1 MNRDLEKALDH
12 ISAQIKLYR
21 ESDIMD
27 GEQLNNCLQQVSA
40 TLFYL
45 EGERA
50 KVHDQWQSC
59 VQKFV
64 LNGKPVNRAENE
76 AHVLYP
82 EMYLLRRIMDSAY
95 VVCDAMRTNISYLK
109 SEKQNAKM

>member
-1 MNRDLEKALDH
+1 MTKDLEKAVEH

-21 ESDIMD
+21 ETDIMD
-27 GEQLNNCLQQVSA
+27 GEQLNNCLQQIAA

-45 EGERA
+45 ESERS

-95 VVCDAMRTNISYLK
+95 EVIGAIRTNISWLK
-109 SEKQNAKM
+109 SEKNISN